1 MDYQRKK
8 FFVISTGTS
17 ILGNFVRSNKESE
30 RVKKY
35 SMDKW
40 ANLAP
45 NDPLQRKIENFI
57 PKGNEVHDSLLEFVM
72 NNPKDASAELNSF
85 LSFLEKYMI
94 KKEDIEVLIYS
105 TDTSNNRLTA
115 QIVYEYLQGEG
126 FRLVGNVVVV
136 DNFGVSV
143 DMFEL
148 GLTNLLD
155 KVVGVLK
162 SKVDQGY
169 EIYVNATAG
178 YKPETTFL
186 VLASMLVSK
195 LSPIVF
201 YQHEAFKEPII
212 LPLIPIVISK
222 EYKEVAEKFKEP
234 TPQNEAVEY
243 LKKKGYNLEDL
254 VNKKILELDTN
265 RNLVQTRKWLRKL
278 LELN

>member
-30 RVKKY
+30 LVKKY

-57 PKGNEVHDSLLEFVM
+57 PKGNEVHDSLLEFVKS
-72 NNPKDASAELNSF
+72 NPKDASAELNSF

-148 GLTNLLD
+148 ELSSLLD

-195 LSPIVF
+195 LSPVVF
-201 YQHEAFKEPII
+201 YQ
-212 LPLIPIVISK
+212 
-222 EYKEVAEKFKEP
+222 Y
-234 TPQNEAVEY
+234 
-243 LKKKGYNLEDL
+243 
-254 VNKKILELDTN
+254 
-265 RNLVQTRKWLRKL
+265 
-278 LELN
+278 